1 MTKKEFLTAE
11 KLHEKKNIIEK
22 AKNGDVFESDFL
34 DAKIS
39 IKRLPLE
46 EVFEIMQDES
56 KSQFKRQCELVY
68 MSCECFR
75 NKDLIETFGVKE
87 PYGVIE
93 AIYSNNVNE
102 FSKLTEKILSFYG
115 FGVEADIKK

>member
-11 KLHEKKNIIEK
+11 KLLEKKNIIEK
-22 AKNGDVFESDFL
+22 TKNGDVFESDFL
-34 DAKIS
+34 DAKIL

-56 KSQFKRQCELVY
+56 KSQFRRQCELVY

-75 NKDLIETFGVKE
+75 NKDLIETFEVKE
-87 PYGVIE
+87 PYDVVE
-93 AIYSNNVNE
+93 AVYSSKALE
-102 FSKLTEKILSFYG
+102 FSKLTEKILSLYG
-115 FGVEADIKK
+115 FGVETNIKK